1 MVRKAGSA
9 RLCERASGMT
19 EAVFA
24 IPGDKDRRT
33 GGFIYEATVLR
44 VLNEIGCKTEHLKLP
59 GRFPDP
65 TQDDMAVALNALRA
79 VPGKRPIILDGLVFG
94 SIDPEGLAQVSAPI
108 IAMIHHPLGLETGL
122 PTERAE
128 FLLKNE
134 AAALRHAAHIVVPSP
149 ETARVL
155 VNQLAAKPDLITVAP
170 PGFDR
175 PVVCKQPKRPPLI
188 LSVGL
193 LARRKGHDTLLG
205 ALETIRDLEWQAVI
219 VGKEHDDNTAIELY
233 CQAKALGL
241 TERVTFTG
249 ELDRA
254 PLNDLFNSATL
265 FALATRYEGY
275 GMVLSEAMM
284 FGLPIVSCDVGAV
297 PETVGDAGILLPPED
312 ALAFGATLRLL
323 LKDQG
328 TRARLGRL
336 SDLKSQSLPT
346 WRETAGTFAC
356 VIKSLAEKTKS

>member
-1 MVRKAGSA
+1 
-9 RLCERASGMT
+9 MT

-44 VLNEIGCKTEHLKLP
+44 FLNKIDCRTEHLQLP
-59 GRFPDP
+59 GTFPNP

-79 VPGKRPIILDGLVFG
+79 VPEKRPIILDGLVFG

-149 ETARVL
+149 ETVRVL
-155 VNQLAAKPDLITVAP
+155 VDQFDANPDLITIAP
-170 PGFDR
+170 PGFER
-175 PVVCKQPKRPPLI
+175 PSVCKQSVHPPLI

-193 LARRKGHDTLLG
+193 LAHRKGHDTLLS
-205 ALETIRDLEWQAVI
+205 ALATLKDLEWQAVI
-219 VGKEHDDNTAIELY
+219 VGKEHDENTAIELY
-233 CQAKALGL
+233 SQAKALGL
-241 TERVTFTG
+241 IERVTFTG
-249 ELDRA
+249 ELDQA

-297 PETVGDAGILLPPED
+297 PETVGEAGILLPPED

-323 LKDQG
+323 LKDQR
-328 TRARLGRL
+328 TRARLGKL

-356 VIKSLAEKTKS
+356 VIKSLAEKTKSKSF

>member
-1 MVRKAGSA
+1 
-9 RLCERASGMT
+9 MT

-24 IPGDKDRRT
+24 IPGDKDQRT

-44 VLNEIGCKTEHLKLP
+44 ILNEIGCRTEHLQLP
-59 GRFPDP
+59 GTFPNP
-65 TQDDMAVALNALRA
+65 SQDDMAAALNALRA
-79 VPGKRPIILDGLVFG
+79 VPETQPIILDGLVFG
-94 SIDPEGLAQVSAPI
+94 AIDPEGLDRVSAPI

-122 PTERAE
+122 PKERAE

-134 AAALRHAAHIVVPSP
+134 AAALCHASLVIVPSP

-155 VNQLAAKPDLITVAP
+155 VDQLDANPDLITIAP
-170 PGFDR
+170 PGFER
-175 PVVCKQPKRPPLI
+175 PSVCKRSVHPPLI

-193 LARRKGHDTLLG
+193 LARRKGHDTLLS
-205 ALETIRDLEWQAVI
+205 ALATIKDIEWQAAI
-219 VGKEHDDNTAIELY
+219 VGKEHDEITSNELY
-233 CQAKALGL
+233 SQSKALGL
-241 TERVTFTG
+241 AERVTFTG
-249 ELDRA
+249 ELDQNS
-254 PLNDLFNSATL
+254 LNDLFNSATL

-284 FGLPIVSCDVGAV
+284 FRLPIVSCDVGAV

-312 ALAFGATLRLL
+312 APAFGASLRLL
-323 LKDQG
+323 LKDKG

-336 SDLKSQSLPT
+336 SDLKSQSLPS

-356 VIKSLAEKTKS
+356 VIRSLAEKTKS